1 MGRSWP
7 SVIPG
12 QGFSPDMTAR
22 QDGYLAL
29 RLNNSWQVGGS
40 TKLIEVV

>member
-7 SVIPG
+7 SVILG
-12 QGFSPDMTAR
+12 HGFSPDMTAR
-22 QDGYLAL
+22 QGGYLAL
-29 RLNNSWQVGGS
+29 RFNNSWQVGGS